1 VEAHRALNALRFPV
15 DIAAIYRK
23 TDKGKR
29 EVAERS
35 SALEGHARRLLIMV
49 DGQRNSS
56 ELSVYVRA
64 GEFEGT
70 LERLLAEGYIEEL
83 GAGETDPD
91 HVPRAPAANDPVVFA
106 GIKIQAM
113 TELRNRMRGRLA
125 PMADLLI
132 EEINACASALELRDK
147 LRKLEESLTR
157 LLGAEEG
164 VALARRIG
172 AELTRL
178 IP

>member
-1 VEAHRALNALRFPV
+1 M

-23 TDKGKR
+23 TDKGKH
-29 EVAERS
+29 EVAQRS
-35 SALEGHARRLLIMV
+35 PALEGHARRLLIMI
-49 DGQRNSS
+49 DGLRDSN

-64 GEFEGT
+64 GEYERT
-70 LERLLAEGYIEEL
+70 LERLLAEGYIEEI
-83 GAGETDPD
+83 GADEADPGR
-91 HVPRAPAANDPVVFA
+91 VARAPAANDPVVFA

-113 TELRNRMRGRLA
+113 TELRSRMRGRLA

-132 EEINACASALELRDK
+132 EEINACASPLEMRDK